1 MNSSFDKLMDIIR
14 VSKYLLVYRISNI
27 EMNIIKLFIV
37 DAVEF
42 IRRKMADRELIRYST
57 YRQGYIDKKLPKWIQ
72 GAKHAL
78 YGLTLNVDY
87 VISKD
92 GRIVVVDY
100 ANTGVSQLNMH
111 WSNGV
116 HQFLELK
123 HNLRMT
129 PERMCDSFF
138 SNVTLFKRYQ
148 PYLYGV
154 TGTLGGKDA
163 RKFIRSVYNIDAF
176 NVPKYID
183 SKFEI
188 YSSKL

>member
-1 MNSSFDKLMDIIR
+1 M
-14 VSKYLLVYRISNI
+14 I
-27 EMNIIKLFIV
+27 EK
-37 DAVEF
+37 
-42 IRRKMADRELIRYST
+42 ELIRYSA
-57 YRQGYIDKKLPKWIQ
+57 YRQSYIDAKLPKWVL
-72 GAKHAL
+72 GARRAL
-78 YGLTLNVDY
+78 YELTLNVDY

-92 GRIVVVDY
+92 RRIAVVDY
-100 ANTGVSQLNMH
+100 ASTGVSHLNMH
-111 WSNGV
+111 WSDGV

-148 PYLYGV
+148 PHLYGV

-163 RKFIRSVYNIDAF
+163 RNFIRSVYRLDTF

-183 SKFEI
+183 SIFDI
-188 YSSKL
+188 YSSKF